1 LGGRILKSNQVL
13 HAAILLVLAS
23 GAGLAHS
30 GEVSVIPP
38 TAIITSPM
46 TIAPPTIVIPPV
58 SPPSAA
64 AALQRLQAVVAS
76 FPLSAM
82 STQGLQQAASLVA
95 QAQAAGILTSAEQN
109 ALVDLENDIQNEL
122 SAR

>member
-1 LGGRILKSNQVL
+1 LKPNQTL
-13 HAAILLVLAS
+13 HTVILLVLAF

-38 TAIITSPM
+38 TAIIT
-46 TIAPPTIVIPPV
+46 PPTIVILPV

-82 STQGLQQAASLVA
+82 STQGLQQAANLVT
-95 QAQAAGILTSAEQN
+95 QAQAAGTLTPAEQN
-109 ALVDLENDIQNEL
+109 ALADLANNIQNEL
-122 SAR
+122 SGR

>member
-1 LGGRILKSNQVL
+1 M
-13 HAAILLVLAS
+13 
-23 GAGLAHS
+23 
-30 GEVSVIPP
+30 
-38 TAIITSPM
+38 TITS
-46 TIAPPTIVIPPV
+46 PTIVILPV

-82 STQGLQQAASLVA
+82 STEGLQQAASLVE
-95 QAQAAGILTSAEQN
+95 QAQAANTLTPAEQSVL
-109 ALVDLENDIQNEL
+109 ADLANKIQSEL